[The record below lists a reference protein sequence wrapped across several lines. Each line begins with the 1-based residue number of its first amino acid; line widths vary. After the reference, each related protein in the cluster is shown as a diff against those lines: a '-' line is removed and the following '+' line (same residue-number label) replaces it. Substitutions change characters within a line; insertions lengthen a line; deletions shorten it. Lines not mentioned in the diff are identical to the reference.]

1 MFNKEI
7 YIARRQKLKKEIK
20 NGVLLFPGNNE
31 APMNYPSNTYP
42 FRQDS
47 TFLYYW
53 GIDEPELFA
62 AIDLDSGEEIIFG
75 DDRSL
80 DDVVWMGPTRTMK
93 EKAENVGVAKTM
105 QTADIHSFVK
115 SANEKGRKI
124 HILSQYRF
132 DNIQLLSELLGVP
145 YAKVNELVS
154 EEFTRQ
160 VIRQRAAKSNEE
172 IQEIEKALETSFAMY
187 MYAFKRTRP
196 GMREQDIAGG
206 IEGIALQRGRG
217 VSFPTIFSVHGEIL
231 HNHFHKNIMR
241 NGDLVVLDSGAESF
255 MHYASDIT
263 RSYPVSGKFTNLQ
276 RDIYSAVLEAQTES
290 IKQIRPGKKYKEI
303 HILASTIIAERL
315 KDIGLMKGDMNDA
328 VAAGA
333 HALFF
338 PHGLGHMMGLDVHD
352 MENLGENLV
361 GYENGDKRSEQFGL
375 AFLRLA
381 RALRPGYVITV
392 EPGIYFIPKLVEMWK
407 GEGKHKEFINSD
419 KVERMLGFGGIR
431 IEEDVLVTRES
442 YRVLGRPIP
451 KTIED
456 VEQVCQN

>member
-1 MFNKEI
+1 MFSKEV
-7 YIARRQKLKKEIK
+7 YINRRQKLKSSIDD
-20 NGVLLFPGNNE
+20 GILIFLGNNE
-31 APMNYPSNTYP
+31 SPINFPSNTYP

-53 GIDEPELFA
+53 GLDEPGLFA
-62 AIDLDSGEEIIFG
+62 AIDLNSGDEILFG

-80 DDVVWMGPTRTMK
+80 DDVIWMGPTRSFK
-93 EKAENVGVAKTM
+93 EKAENVGVTKTFPS
-105 QTADIHSFVK
+105 AGFNDFVK
-115 SANEKGRKI
+115 EEAKKGRKI
-124 HILSQYRF
+124 HFLNQYRH
-132 DNIQLLSELLGVP
+132 DNILLLSDLLKLTQKEL
-145 YAKVNELVS
+145 NQNIS
-154 EEFTRQ
+154 EPFTRE
-160 VIRQRAAKSNEE
+160 VIRQRSIKSNEE
-172 IQEIEKALETSFAMY
+172 VHEIEKALDTSFAMY

-196 GMREQDIAGG
+196 GMREQEIAGG

-217 VSFPTIFSVHGEIL
+217 VSFPTIFSIHGEIL
-231 HNHFHKNIMR
+231 HNHHHKNIMR

-276 RDIYSAVLEAQTES
+276 RDIYSAVLHAQTES
-290 IKQIRPGKKYKEI
+290 IRQIRPGKKYKEI
-303 HILASTIIAERL
+303 HLLASKIITDHL
-315 KDIGLMKGDMNDA
+315 KDVGLMKGNTDDA
-328 VAAGA
+328 VSAGA

-352 MENLGENLV
+352 MEVLGENFV
-361 GYENGDKRSEQFGL
+361 GYENDETRSDQFGL

-381 RALRPGYVITV
+381 RALRPGYVVTV

-407 GEGKHKEFINSD
+407 GEKKHAEFIDYD

-431 IEEDVLVTRES
+431 IEDDVLVTRES
-442 YRVLGRPIP
+442 YKVLGRPIP

-456 VEQVCQN
+456 VEQICQ

>member
-1 MFNKEI
+1 MFNKTI
-7 YIARRQKLKKEIK
+7 YINRRNKLKSSIDD
-20 NGVLLFPGNNE
+20 GILIFLGNNE
-31 APMNYPSNTYP
+31 SPMNFPSNTYP

-53 GIDEPELFA
+53 GLDEPGLFA
-62 AIDLDSGEEIIFG
+62 AIDLNADNEILFG

-80 DDVVWMGPTRTMK
+80 DDVIWMGPTRSFK
-93 EKAENVGVAKTM
+93 EKAENVGVANVMPSSKFV
-105 QTADIHSFVK
+105 DFVK
-115 SANEKGRKI
+115 EEFKKGRKI
-124 HILSQYRF
+124 HFLNQYRH
-132 DNIQLLSELLGVP
+132 DNIQLLSGLLGID
-145 YAKVNELVS
+145 YKNLNNEIS
-154 EEFTRQ
+154 EPFTRE
-160 VIRQRAAKSNEE
+160 VIRQRAIKSNEE
-172 IQEIEKALETSFAMY
+172 VQEIEKALDTSFAMY

-196 GMREQDIAGG
+196 GMREQEIAGG
-206 IEGIALQRGRG
+206 IEGVALQRGRG

-276 RDIYSAVLEAQTES
+276 RDIYSAVLDAQVQS
-290 IKQIRPGKKYKEI
+290 IRQIRPGKKYKEI
-303 HILASTIIAERL
+303 HLLASKIITEHL
-315 KDIGLMKGDMNDA
+315 KDVGLMKGNADDA

-352 MENLGENLV
+352 MEVLGENYV
-361 GYENGDKRSEQFGL
+361 GYENNETRSDQFGL

-381 RALRPGYVITV
+381 RALRPGYVVTV

-407 GEGKHKEFINSD
+407 GEKKHAEFIDYD
-419 KVERMLGFGGIR
+419 KVDRMLGFGGIR
-431 IEEDVLVTRES
+431 IEDDVLVTRES
-442 YRVLGRPIP
+442 YKVLGRPIP
-451 KTIED
+451 KTIEEI
-456 VEQVCQN
+456 EQICQK

>member
-1 MFNKEI
+1 MFVKEI
-7 YIARRQKLKKEIK
+7 YIERRRKLKNELKE
-20 NGVLLFPGNNE
+20 GVLVFTGNNE
-31 APMNYPSNTYP
+31 APMNFSSNTYP

-53 GIDEPELFA
+53 GLDEPGLNA
-62 AIDLDSGEEIIFG
+62 AIDLDSGDEIIFG

-80 DDVVWMGPTRTMK
+80 DDVIWMGPNRSMQ
-93 EKAENVGVAKTM
+93 EKAENVGISKTRPAKEFS
-105 QTADIHSFVK
+105 SFINSEMK
-115 SANEKGRKI
+115 KGRKI
-124 HILSQYRF
+124 HILSQYRY
-132 DNIQLLSELLGVP
+132 DNIQLLADSLEVH
-145 YAKVNELVS
+145 YSKVNELVS
-154 EEFTRQ
+154 EDFTRQ
-160 VIRQRAAKSNEE
+160 VIRQRASKGKEE
-172 IQEIEKALETSFAMY
+172 IYEIEKALETSFAMY
-187 MYAFKRTRP
+187 LYAFKRTRP

-217 VSFPTIFSVHGEIL
+217 VSFPTIFSIHGEIL
-231 HNHFHKNIMR
+231 HNHHHKNIMR
-241 NGDLVVLDSGAESF
+241 NGDLLVLDSGAESF

-276 RDIYSAVLEAQTES
+276 REIYSAVLEAQTES

-303 HILASTIIAERL
+303 HILASQIIAQRL
-315 KDIGLMKGDMNDA
+315 IDIGLMKGNANDA
-328 VAAGA
+328 VEAGA

-361 GYENGDKRSEQFGL
+361 GYEKSDERSEQFGL

-381 RALRPGYVITV
+381 RSLRPGYVITV

-407 GEGKHKEFINSD
+407 SEGKLKEFINYD

-431 IEEDVLVTRES
+431 IEDDVLVTRES

-451 KTIED
+451 KTIEEI
-456 VEQVCQN
+456 EQVCQN